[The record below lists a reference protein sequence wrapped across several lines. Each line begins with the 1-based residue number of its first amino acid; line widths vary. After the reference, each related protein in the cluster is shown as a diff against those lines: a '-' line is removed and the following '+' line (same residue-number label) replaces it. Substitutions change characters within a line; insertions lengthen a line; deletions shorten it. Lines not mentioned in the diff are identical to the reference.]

1 MYLRNHGVRGRHKI
15 QDIWSLVVHQVV
27 RAPTGK
33 GVVYTVSPVDDP
45 DRTRNVHRDMLKAVV
60 QPEAVAAPPPAS
72 PSLPP
77 LTLLV
82 SETPAPPTAVL
93 PPSASPQAFSAL
105 AGKPPQAASSRTA
118 PVDGKDPSQPAPL
131 LLPADQL
138 SSSQQPLR
146 QTTRSTAGSHPNV
159 HHLPRPAGSQ
169 GNVAIRPLDSTSN
182 SQTVV
187 FRPWC

>member
-15 QDIWSLVVHQVV
+15 QDIWSSVVHQVV
-27 RAPTGK
+27 RAPTGE
-33 GVVYTVSPVDDP
+33 GVVYTVAPVDDP

-105 AGKPPQAASSRTA
+105 AGTQPQAASSLTA

-169 GNVAIRPLDSTSN
+169 GNAAIRPLDSTSN

>member
-15 QDIWSLVVHQVV
+15 QDIWSSVVHQVV
-27 RAPTGK
+27 RAPTGE
-33 GVVYTVSPVDDP
+33 GVVYTVAPADDP

-93 PPSASPQAFSAL
+93 PPSASPQASSAL
-105 AGKPPQAASSRTA
+105 VGTPPQAASSLTA
-118 PVDGKDPSQPAPL
+118 PVNGKDPSQPAPL
-131 LLPADQL
+131 LLQADQL

-169 GNVAIRPLDSTSN
+169 GNAAIRPLDSTSN